1 MPAIITGLTKG
12 FVAQVVSLASLVI
25 GVWAAFRFYTPL
37 ADVIGK
43 YISTEPAILNII
55 SFTLTVIVA
64 VVLLNLLGRIITK
77 VLEMAALGWANRL
90 LGLAFALFKAALVV
104 SLMIF
109 LFKPMNAQFSLV
121 KPELIDSSV
130 LFKALDGFAMGV
142 FPFLKDLLANV

>member
-1 MPAIITGLTKG
+1 MPAIITGISKG
-12 FVAQVVSLASLVI
+12 FVAQIISLASLVI

-37 ADVIGK
+37 ADVLGK
-43 YISTEPAILNII
+43 YITTEPTILNVI

-109 LFKPMNAQFSLV
+109 LFKPLNAQFSLV
-121 KPELIDSSV
+121 KPELIDASV
-130 LFKALDGFAMGV
+130 LFKTLDGFAMEV